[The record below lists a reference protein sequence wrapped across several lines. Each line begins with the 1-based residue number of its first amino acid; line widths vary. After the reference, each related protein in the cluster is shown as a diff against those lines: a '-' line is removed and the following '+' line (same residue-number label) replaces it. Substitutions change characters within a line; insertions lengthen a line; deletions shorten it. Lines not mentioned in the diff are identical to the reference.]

1 MVVFG
6 SILVGVLAIT
16 AIIGVREYNEQ
27 ADIKAAGAADNQTTT
42 QSSTPSAAPTSGQPV
57 APATASSPTTPAT
70 TASDRW
76 VAATYNAQTD
86 KVSWV
91 RSAVSGEAAAKEAD
105 AACGTGC
112 PPARWSRNGC
122 ITLVIGQIDGWGSER
137 GETIAEAESKAVSNA
152 ETVYG
157 ISGPFSLWTKCAL
170 E

>member
-1 MVVFG
+1 MVFG

-27 ADIKAAGAADNQTTT
+27 ADIKATGTSENQTTT
-42 QSSTPSAAPTSGQPV
+42 QRTTPAVPTSDKPV
-57 APATASSPTTPAT
+57 APATAAATTTPVPNAD
-70 TASDRW
+70 DRW
-76 VAATYNAQTD
+76 IAATYNAQTD

-91 RSAVSGEAAAKEAD
+91 RSQVSGEAAAQEAE

-112 PPARWSRNGC
+112 PPARWSHNGC
-122 ITLVIGQIDGWGSER
+122 ISLVIGQTDGWGSER
-137 GETIAEAESKAVSNA
+137 GDTIAEAESKAISNA